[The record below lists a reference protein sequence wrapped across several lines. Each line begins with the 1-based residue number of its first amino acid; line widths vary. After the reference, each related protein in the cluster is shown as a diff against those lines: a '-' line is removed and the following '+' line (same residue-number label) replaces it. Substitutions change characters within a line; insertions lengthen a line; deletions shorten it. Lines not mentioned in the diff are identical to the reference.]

1 MTQTHKAWTVISAGN
16 VCLVEPLGMV
26 KEKADRLALQLG
38 GTAMPLRGLSVPYTP
53 GPGQVWIYDHARAI
67 LVKQ

>member
-1 MTQTHKAWTVISAGN
+1 MKQKHKAWTVISIGN

-26 KEKADRLALQLG
+26 KEKADRLALVLG
-38 GTAMPLRGLSVPYTP
+38 GTAMPLRGLSVPYAP
-53 GPGQVWIYDHARAI
+53 GPSQVWMYDHARAI